1 MERQCWR
8 GRARRQDLL
17 DQVVVEQILR
27 HAVASILRK
36 MDLSPKEE
44 EDIERLGYSLVERI
58 VLGPISE
65 VMVCVEIRV
74 SQGGLGVDRALSA
87 SEAPPSKMKPK
98 R

>member
-1 MERQCWR
+1 
-8 GRARRQDLL
+8 
-17 DQVVVEQILR
+17 VVEQILR
-27 HAVASILRK
+27 HEVSSILRK

-65 VMVCVEIRV
+65 AMVCLEIRV
-74 SQGGLGVDRALSA
+74 SQGGRGVDRALSA